1 MRILLWIAAGLMIAG
16 AIVGCFN
23 HIARLTSEL
32 DSVKLSLQRQSEYII
47 KFDGL
52 MVELQKRQSERDAE
66 VKAYGNEL
74 DKLARE
80 NIEIRSILDTALPD
94 DILHGLRS
102 CGKSGTAQGSASV
115 D

>member
-1 MRILLWIAAGLMIAG
+1 MKIFLWLAAGMMILG

-32 DSVKLSLQRQSEYII
+32 DSVKLSLQRQSEYIM
-47 KFDGL
+47 KFDSL
-52 MVELQKRQSERDAE
+52 VVELQKRQSERDAE
-66 VKAYGNEL
+66 VKAYGKEL
-74 DKLARE
+74 DKLAKD

-94 DILHGLRS
+94 DVLRGLRS
-102 CGKSGTAQGSASV
+102 CGKSGAVESSGRV